1 MISEI
6 KNTIF
11 GLNRKKDTAEELIS
25 NLEDRAK
32 ELSSCKASPSNQK
45 KKGEGDLKYERKV
58 KTSTKF

>member
-11 GLNRKKDTAEELIS
+11 GLKRKKDTAEELIS

-32 ELSSCKASPSNQK
+32 ELSCKASPSNQK
-45 KKGEGDLKYERKV
+45 KKREGDLKYERKV
-58 KTSTKF
+58 KTSKKF

>member
-6 KNTIF
+6 KKNTIF

-32 ELSSCKASPSNQK
+32 
-45 KKGEGDLKYERKV
+45 
-58 KTSTKF
+58 